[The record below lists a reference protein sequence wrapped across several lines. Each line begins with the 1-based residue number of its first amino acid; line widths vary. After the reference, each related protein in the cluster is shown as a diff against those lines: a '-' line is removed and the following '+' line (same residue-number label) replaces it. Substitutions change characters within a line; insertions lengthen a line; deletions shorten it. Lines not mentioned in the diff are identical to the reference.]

1 MGKYLS
7 PRTLVR
13 NQEEYMKFLEEKRKE
28 SKQIT
33 EMHEAGKINFQFAMH
48 QQDKIMTEIKN
59 KYMSLFSVVIN
70 V

>member
-13 NQEEYMKFLEEKRKE
+13 NQEEYMNFLEEKRKE

-33 EMHEAGKINFQFAMH
+33 EMHETGKINFQFAMH
-48 QQDKIMTEIKN
+48 QQDRIMTEIKN
-59 KYMSLFSVVIN
+59 KYKSLFSVVVN
-70 V
+70 G